1 MSGRFDCGTI
11 VRLTALLPLSA
22 FLFVSSMQAQ
32 EGAHQF
38 PADAK
43 KVQDSEAFAIWDG
56 TWQKGK
62 SSGLQKLEMDQV
74 SVALGDGAF
83 KVTRPDGTWS
93 IEEQRLGSVRFE
105 PKGTA
110 VTKELVSD
118 APLRVVVFQ
127 VKNVTPAP
135 WANKDNLPGHFPRVN
150 TSKLFETDRI
160 AVWDQTWKAGEP
172 ITRHVHIHRVA
183 AVFLDSGRMRST
195 SDAGVLGQ
203 PFARKLGDVI
213 NSTTPNL
220 DPHTEEQVEGSPRA
234 IWVQLK

>member
-1 MSGRFDCGTI
+1 MSGRFGRGAI
-11 VRLTALLPLSA
+11 SRLILLLPLSVLW
-22 FLFVSSMQAQ
+22 LFPSMQAQ
-32 EGAHQF
+32 EAAHQF
-38 PADAK
+38 PPDAK

-62 SSGLQKLEMDQV
+62 SSGMQKLEMDQV

-93 IEEQRLGSVRFE
+93 IEAQRLGSVRFE
-105 PKGTA
+105 PKGTM

-118 APLRVVVFQ
+118 APTRVVVFQ
-127 VKNVTPAP
+127 IKNVAPTPWP
-135 WANKDNLPGHFPRVN
+135 NKDGLPGHFPRVN
-150 TSKLFETDRI
+150 TTKLLETDRI
-160 AVWDQTWKAGEP
+160 AVWDQTWKAGEQ
-172 ITRHVHIHRVA
+172 ITRHVHVHRVA
-183 AVFLDSGRMRST
+183 AVFLDGGRIRST
-195 SDAGVLGQ
+195 SDQGVAGQ

-220 DPHTEEQVEGSPRA
+220 DPHTEEQVEGAPRA